1 MTSGDIA
8 ARKLARTAFAVRA
21 IAAILI
27 HLFAA
32 PGLFAPDEQTYDIRG
47 ELLAK
52 YWRGEIPV
60 DPTPSFQGETKGYYY
75 IVAALYFPLGQ
86 FPLLPKLLNAWIGSL
101 AVLELFRL
109 TRLIGGT
116 EKAALRAATFLAFF
130 PSMILWSSLL
140 VRDVWVQWL
149 LTRLAREMAELK
161 GRMIPSRMISAV
173 FLIWGLT
180 QFRSYLLYAAVG
192 PFVLSFLIGRSN
204 IVRNLVLGSALA
216 LGLVYFGARSGGVE
230 GKIQTLDLV
239 ELQRLRSWSSSTAV
253 AESAF
258 ASDADV
264 STVQGALTFL
274 PVGLAYFFFAPFPW
288 QIGSIRQS
296 LAIPE
301 ALYFYTLV
309 PGIIGGILFLFRKRL
324 VDSIGVLLVT
334 MTVTFGYAIGQG
346 NVGTLYRHKAQVI
359 GFYYAFA
366 AIGMENRR
374 RKGAVPAYPAYP
386 LSPRDSGPRTA
397 GYDGYGRQS

>member
-116 EKAALRAATFLAFF
+116 
-130 PSMILWSSLL
+130 
-140 VRDVWVQWL
+140 
-149 LTRLAREMAELK
+149 
-161 GRMIPSRMISAV
+161 
-173 FLIWGLT
+173 
-180 QFRSYLLYAAVG
+180 
-192 PFVLSFLIGRSN
+192 
-204 IVRNLVLGSALA
+204 
-216 LGLVYFGARSGGVE
+216 
-230 GKIQTLDLV
+230 
-239 ELQRLRSWSSSTAV
+239 
-253 AESAF
+253 
-258 ASDADV
+258 
-264 STVQGALTFL
+264 
-274 PVGLAYFFFAPFPW
+274 
-288 QIGSIRQS
+288 
-296 LAIPE
+296 
-301 ALYFYTLV
+301 
-309 PGIIGGILFLFRKRL
+309 
-324 VDSIGVLLVT
+324 
-334 MTVTFGYAIGQG
+334 
-346 NVGTLYRHKAQVI
+346 
-359 GFYYAFA
+359 
-366 AIGMENRR
+366 
-374 RKGAVPAYPAYP
+374 
-386 LSPRDSGPRTA
+386 
-397 GYDGYGRQS
+397 